1 MMKKVLQLLSYVLVA
16 ATATLATLYWVN
28 VNQSTKLQQLSQII
42 QSHYVEDVDPVEV
55 EDAAAQGMISA
66 LSDRWSYY
74 IPASE
79 YATYVEQSENAYVG
93 VGITI
98 LEQEDGSGFEIIAV
112 EADGPAY
119 EAGIRI
125 QDVLIG
131 AQGQDLTEISSTG
144 VRNLVRGEE
153 GTYVDLTVLRQ
164 GEELTFSVQ
173 RRTLQMTVADGELL
187 AGGVGLITIY
197 NFDDRC
203 ASESISRIEELRAQG
218 ADKLIFDVRN
228 NGGGYAHEMVELL
241 DYLLPEG
248 DLFRT
253 VNYAG
258 KENVD
263 TSDANC
269 LDLPMAV
276 LVNAES
282 YSAAEFFAAAL
293 REYDAA
299 IVVGE
304 QTSGKGYFQNTF
316 SLNDGSAVA
325 LSTGRYYTPK
335 GECLEG
341 VGITPDV
348 PVEVDEETY
357 AGIYYGT
364 VAAEDDPQLQAAITA
379 LNK

>member
-1 MMKKVLQLLSYVLVA
+1 MMKKVLRLLSYVLVA
-16 ATATLATLYWVN
+16 AIATLATLYWVN
-28 VNQSTKLQQLSQII
+28 VNQSTKLQQLSGII
-42 QSHYVEDVDPVEV
+42 QSYYVEDIDPVEV
-55 EDAAAQGMISA
+55 EDAAAHGMISA

-74 IPASE
+74 IPSSE
-79 YATYVEQSENAYVG
+79 YATYMEQSENAYVG

-98 LEQEDGSGFEIIAV
+98 LQQEDGKGFEIIAV

-125 QDVLIG
+125 QDVLVG
-131 AQGQDLTEISSTG
+131 VQGQDVTQMTATG

-164 GEELTFSVQ
+164 GQELTFSVE
-173 RRTLQMTVADGELL
+173 RRTLQMTVAEGELL
-187 AGGVGLITIY
+187 EGGIGLITIY

-263 TSDANC
+263 TSDANY

-341 VGITPDV
+341 VGITPDI

-364 VAAEDDPQLQAAITA
+364 VSVQEDPQLQAAMEA
-379 LNK
+379 LEK

>member
-1 MMKKVLQLLSYVLVA
+1 MMKKVLRLLSYVLVA
-16 ATATLATLYWVN
+16 AIATLATLYWVN
-28 VNQSTKLQQLSQII
+28 VNQSTKLQQLSGII
-42 QSHYVEDVDPVEV
+42 QSYYVEDIDPVEV
-55 EDAAAQGMISA
+55 EDAAAHGMISA

-79 YATYVEQSENAYVG
+79 YATYLEQSENAYVG

-98 LEQEDGSGFEIIAV
+98 LQQEDGKGFEIIAV

-125 QDVLIG
+125 QDVLVG
-131 AQGQDLTEISSTG
+131 VQGQDVTQMTATG

-164 GEELTFSVQ
+164 GQEFTFSVE
-173 RRTLQMTVADGELL
+173 RRTLQMTVAEGELL
-187 AGGVGLITIY
+187 EGGIGLITIY

-263 TSDANC
+263 TSDANY
-269 LDLPMAV
+269 LDLPMTV

-341 VGITPDV
+341 VGITPDI

-364 VAAEDDPQLQAAITA
+364 VAAEDDPQLQAAITS

>member
-1 MMKKVLQLLSYVLVA
+1 MMKKVLRLLSYVLVA
-16 ATATLATLYWVN
+16 AIATLATLYWVN
-28 VNQSTKLQQLSQII
+28 VNQSTKLQQLSGII
-42 QSHYVEDVDPVEV
+42 QSYYVEDIDPVEV
-55 EDAAAQGMISA
+55 EDAAAHGMISA

-74 IPASE
+74 IPSSE
-79 YATYVEQSENAYVG
+79 YATYMEQSENAYVG

-98 LEQEDGSGFEIIAV
+98 LQQQDGKGFEIIAV

-125 QDVLIG
+125 QDVLVEV
-131 AQGQDLTEISSTG
+131 QGQDVTQMTATG
-144 VRNLVRGEE
+144 VRNLVRGKE

-164 GEELTFSVQ
+164 GQELTFSVE
-173 RRTLQMTVADGELL
+173 RRTLQMTVAEGELL
-187 AGGVGLITIY
+187 EGGIGLITIY

-263 TSDANC
+263 TSDANY

-364 VAAEDDPQLQAAITA
+364 VSVQEDPQLQAAMEA
-379 LNK
+379 LEK